1 MLPLE
6 LTSIARGTYN
16 NMATTLAQQK
26 AVAIAPKFTAFAS
39 AVGSAITC
47 FLILRRGASGS
58 SSGGG
63 SKKRTYHRLVLG
75 MSMCDFSASVAWFF
89 TTWPIPKGT
98 LGVYGA
104 VGNQQTCSAQ
114 AFFAQFSLSTVMYN
128 ATLCVYY
135 VLVIV
140 KGWKDEDI
148 VKIEPFFHGHAIAWG
163 LGTGLASLGLTLFNQ
178 VGWDCWIS
186 AAPLGCQESW
196 NSPDGTTTCVRG
208 DNGSLYQWAFY
219 YAPLW
224 FVIVLVSGLM
234 YWVYHTVKA
243 QEKAMDK
250 YKVSV
255 ASNSNSNDNGNGDRG
270 LRRHPSSAQLSN
282 YKRIQRQAFFYVGA
296 FFVTWFFPT
305 IFQLVIVISGKFP
318 FPLLFLT
325 ALFVPIQGLLNLVV
339 FIRPT
344 FMRYRSAHPDEFFLP
359 AWFRMLWQELKKDG
373 NTAGTAG
380 RHSSTAYPGPSSRKS
395 SGDSNPEVQ
404 QQRQGERGVFSKTF
418 RISYLKRRAS
428 DLSSSR
434 RSSAEPP
441 ATNDDWQEEEIE
453 RKSENHDDHDGGEEF
468 VENDPETTGGIGG
481 NV

>member
-1 MLPLE
+1 
-6 LTSIARGTYN
+6 
-16 NMATTLAQQK
+16 MATTLAQQK

-39 AVGSAITC
+39 AVGSAVTC
-47 FLILRRGASGS
+47 FLILRRGSGS
-58 SSGGG
+58 SSSG

-89 TTWPIPKGT
+89 TTWPIPQGT
-98 LGVYGA
+98 PGVYAA
-104 VGNQQTCSAQ
+104 VGTQQTCSAQ

-148 VKIEPFFHGHAIAWG
+148 VKIEPFLHGHAIAWG
-163 LGTGLASLGLTLFNQ
+163 LGTGLASLALTLFNQ

-250 YKVSV
+250 YKVSAV
-255 ASNSNSNDNGNGDRG
+255 GTSSGNDNGNEDDEIGGSSRKPG
-270 LRRHPSSAQLSN
+270 QLRRQPSVAQLSN
-282 YKRIQRQAFFYVGA
+282 YKRIQKQAFFYVGA

-318 FPLLFLT
+318 FSLLFLT
-325 ALFVPIQGLLNLVV
+325 ALFVPIQGLLNLIV

-344 FMRYRSAHPDEFFLP
+344 FMRYRRAHPDEFFLS

-373 NTAGTAG
+373 SSAG
-380 RHSSTAYPGPSSRKS
+380 RHSSTAYPGPSSRRS
-395 SGDSNPEVQ
+395 SGDSNPTEQQQQ
-404 QQRQGERGVFSKTF
+404 QQRRGERGVFSKTF
-418 RISYLKRRAS
+418 RISYLKRKAS
-428 DLSSSR
+428 DVSSRSR
-434 RSSAEPP
+434 RSSAEPA
-441 ATNDDWQEEEIE
+441 ATNNDDWQEEEEVKEE
-453 RKSENHDDHDGGEEF
+453 RQKSENNGGEDF
-468 VENDPETTGGIGG
+468 VENGPETTTAGTDGK
-481 NV
+481 V

>member
-1 MLPLE
+1 MSNVKKESNTP
-6 LTSIARGTYN
+6 
-16 NMATTLAQQK
+16 MATTLAQQK

-47 FLILRRGASGS
+47 FLILRRRGSGS
-58 SSGGG
+58 GGSG

-163 LGTGLASLGLTLFNQ
+163 LGTGLASLALTLFNQ

-234 YWVYHTVKA
+234 YWVYHTVKT

-255 ASNSNSNDNGNGDRG
+255 ASNSNTSSNDNGNGDRR
-270 LRRHPSSAQLSN
+270 LRRQPSTAQLSN
-282 YKRIQRQAFFYVGA
+282 YKRIQKQAFFYVGA

-318 FPLLFLT
+318 FSLLFLT
-325 ALFVPIQGLLNLVV
+325 ALFVPIQGLLNLIV

-344 FMRYRSAHPDEFFLP
+344 FMRYRRAHPDEFFFP
-359 AWFRMLWQELKKDG
+359 AWFRMLWQELKKDD
-373 NTAGTAG
+373 NTAG
-380 RHSSTAYPGPSSRKS
+380 RHSSTAYPGPSSRRS
-395 SGDSNPEVQ
+395 SGDSNPEAQ

-418 RISYLKRRAS
+418 RISYLKRKAS
-428 DLSSSR
+428 DISSR

-441 ATNDDWQEEEIE
+441 AATNDDWEEEEEIGG
-453 RKSENHDDHDGGEEF
+453 KSENHGGGEEF
-468 VENDPETTGGIGG
+468 VENDPETTGEIGG

>member
-1 MLPLE
+1 
-6 LTSIARGTYN
+6 
-16 NMATTLAQQK
+16 MATTLAQQK

-47 FLILRRGASGS
+47 LLILRRGSGS
-58 SSGGG
+58 SSSSGGE
-63 SKKRTYHRLVLG
+63 SKKRTYHRLILG

-89 TTWPIPKGT
+89 TTWPIPRGT
-98 LGVYGA
+98 PGVYGA

-140 KGWKDEDI
+140 QGWKDEDI
-148 VKIEPFFHGHAIAWG
+148 VKIEPFFHVHAIAWG

-250 YKVSV
+250 YKVSAV
-255 ASNSNSNDNGNGDRG
+255 GSSNGNRDDEIDGSSGRPG
-270 LRRHPSSAQLSN
+270 RLRRQPSSAQLSN
-282 YKRIQRQAFFYVGA
+282 YKRIQKQAFFYVGA

-305 IFQLVIVISGKFP
+305 IFQLVIVTSGKFP
-318 FPLLFLT
+318 FSLLFLT
-325 ALFVPIQGLLNLVV
+325 ALFVPIQGLLNLIV

-344 FMRYRSAHPDEFFLP
+344 FMRYRRAHPDDFFLP

-373 NTAGTAG
+373 NSAG
-380 RHSSTAYPGPSSRKS
+380 RHSSTAYPGPSSRRS
-395 SGDSNPEVQ
+395 SGDSSPAEEQ

-418 RISYLKRRAS
+418 RISYLKRKAS
-428 DLSSSR
+428 DVSSR

-441 ATNDDWQEEEIE
+441 ATNDDWQEEEIG
-453 RKSENHDDHDGGEEF
+453 RKSENHGGGEEF
-468 VENDPETTGGIGG
+468 VENEPEATAGTGGMGG

>member
-1 MLPLE
+1 
-6 LTSIARGTYN
+6 
-16 NMATTLAQQK
+16 MATTLAQQK

-47 FLILRRGASGS
+47 LLILRGSGRS
-58 SSGGG
+58 

-89 TTWPIPKGT
+89 TTWPIPRGT
-98 LGVYGA
+98 PGVYGA

-128 ATLCVYY
+128 ASLCLYY

-140 KGWKDEDI
+140 KGWKDEEI
-148 VKIEPFFHGHAIAWG
+148 VKVEPLFHGHAIAWG

-186 AAPLGCQESW
+186 AAPLGCQETW
-196 NSPDGTTTCVRG
+196 NSPDGTTTCERG

-250 YKVSV
+250 YKVS
-255 ASNSNSNDNGNGDRG
+255 ASGAGGDSGRG
-270 LRRHPSSAQLSN
+270 LKRQTSTAQLSN
-282 YKRIQRQAFFYVGA
+282 YKRIQKQAFYYVGA
-296 FFVTWFFPT
+296 FFVTWLFPT
-305 IFQLVIVISGKFP
+305 IFQLVIVIAGKFP

-325 ALFVPIQGLLNLVV
+325 ALFVPIQGLLNLIV

-344 FMRYRSAHPDEFFLP
+344 FMRYRRANPDEFFLS
-359 AWFRMLWQELKKDG
+359 AWFRMLWQELKQHG
-373 NTAGTAG
+373 ESFG
-380 RHSSTAYPGPSSRKS
+380 RHSSTAYGGKSSRRS
-395 SGDSNPEVQ
+395 SNDSNPEPQ
-404 QQRQGERGVFSKTF
+404 QKRKGERGSLSKTF
-418 RISYLKRRAS
+418 RISFLKTRAS
-428 DLSSSR
+428 RKGS
-434 RSSAEPP
+434 EPGKE
-441 ATNDDWQEEEIE
+441 DDWQDQGEEDEAKNE
-453 RKSENHDDHDGGEEF
+453 EVGNDEEF
-468 VENDPETTGGIGG
+468 VENENGPAATGTDGAIDK
-481 NV
+481 V

>member
-1 MLPLE
+1 
-6 LTSIARGTYN
+6 
-16 NMATTLAQQK
+16 MATTLSQQM

-39 AVGSAITC
+39 AVGSACTC
-47 FLILRRGASGS
+47 FLILRGGSGS
-58 SSGGG
+58 GSRSSQ
-63 SKKRTYHRLVLG
+63 KRTYHRLVLG

-89 TTWPIPKGT
+89 TTWPIPRGT
-98 LGVYGA
+98 PGVYAA
-104 VGNQQTCSAQ
+104 VGTQQTCSAQ

-224 FVIVLVSGLM
+224 FVIVLVSVLM
-234 YWVYHTVKA
+234 YWVYHTVKI
-243 QEKAMDK
+243 QEKAMNK

-255 ASNSNSNDNGNGDRG
+255 ANDTGDEGGNKRG
-270 LRRHPSSAQLSN
+270 LKRQPSQIQLSN
-282 YKRIQRQAFFYVGA
+282 YKRIQKQALFYVGA

-305 IFQLVIVISGKFP
+305 IFQLVIVTSGKFP

-325 ALFVPIQGLLNLVV
+325 ALFVPIQGLLNLIV

-344 FMRYRSAHPDEFFLP
+344 YMRYRRANPDEFFLS
-359 AWFRMLWQELKKDG
+359 AWFRMLWQELK
-373 NTAGTAG
+373 GTDNSAG
-380 RHSSTAYPGPSSRKS
+380 RCSTTDYPGPSSRRS
-395 SGDSNPEVQ
+395 PAESEQ
-404 QQRQGERGVFSKTF
+404 EQRRGKRGKFSRTF
-418 RISYLKRRAS
+418 RISYLKKKAS
-428 DLSSSR
+428 DVNLQGSR
-434 RSSAEPP
+434 RSSAEGLTKDDDWHEEEGEAKNEEEPSDEQAP
-441 ATNDDWQEEEIE
+441 GEGNDDDFVVNKPTTEGT
-453 RKSENHDDHDGGEEF
+453 DGS
-468 VENDPETTGGIGG
+468 

>member
-1 MLPLE
+1 
-6 LTSIARGTYN
+6 
-16 NMATTLAQQK
+16 MATTLAQQK
-26 AVAIAPKFTAFAS
+26 AVAIAPKFSAFAS

-47 FLILRRGASGS
+47 ILILRRGSGS
-58 SSGGG
+58 NGGG

-98 LGVYGA
+98 PGVYAA

-255 ASNSNSNDNGNGDRG
+255 TSNSNSIDNGNGDDEKDGSGGKPGR
-270 LRRHPSSAQLSN
+270 LRRQPSSAQLSN
-282 YKRIQRQAFFYVGA
+282 YKRIQKQAFFYVGA

-305 IFQLVIVISGKFP
+305 TFQLVIVISGKFP
-318 FPLLFLT
+318 FSLLFLT
-325 ALFVPIQGLLNLVV
+325 ALFVPIQGLLNLIV

-344 FMRYRSAHPDEFFLP
+344 FMRYRRAHPGEFFLP

-373 NTAGTAG
+373 NAAG
-380 RHSSTAYPGPSSRKS
+380 RHSSTAYPGPSSRRS
-395 SGDSNPEVQ
+395 SGDSNPQVQ
-404 QQRQGERGVFSKTF
+404 QQRQGERGVFSMTF
-418 RISYLKRRAS
+418 RISYLKRKAS
-428 DLSSSR
+428 DLSSRSR

-441 ATNDDWQEEEIE
+441 ATNDDWREEEGIE
-453 RKSENHDDHDGGEEF
+453 RKSENHGGGEEF
-468 VENDPETTGGIGG
+468 VENEPETT
-481 NV
+481 NW